1 MLRAMMESRAWGANR
16 WNRPLEARLVI
27 GFATRRSERVAI
39 ISWFSSRRRRE
50 RAMLMPPWKWLIG
63 EVGTEFP
70 YGPGDA
76 GKLIG
81 KSDGGLVVAALRFEL

>member
-1 MLRAMMESRAWGANR
+1 
-16 WNRPLEARLVI
+16 
-27 GFATRRSERVAI
+27 
-39 ISWFSSRRRRE
+39 
-50 RAMLMPPWKWLIG
+50 MLMPPWKWLIG